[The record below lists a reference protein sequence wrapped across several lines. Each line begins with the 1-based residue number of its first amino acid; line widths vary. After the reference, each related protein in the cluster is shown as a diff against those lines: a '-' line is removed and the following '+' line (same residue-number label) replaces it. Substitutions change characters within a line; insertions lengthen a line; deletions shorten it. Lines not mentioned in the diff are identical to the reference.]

1 MSFVETKE
9 ESSPPRELDEV
20 DLNLIEKTTNL
31 DRNIILDYYKKF
43 TQRYASGYISRD
55 QFNEILK
62 KLIFV
67 NEDVNNNNKSP
78 ENETEQANSKK
89 EKEKSE
95 ICERL
100 FNLCDRDYN
109 GFIDFKEYLILF
121 WFKLSFGSHEDKLS
135 LLFDMLDM
143 NNNGYIDFHELH
155 STVKTLF
162 KLKYSDGDENDENK
176 KTKEQEKPL
185 TQPSV
190 QYNKE
195 LNDFQIVIDSQLPD
209 SYHIAMNIMRKFDI
223 NRNGKLTKK
232 EFIDGCLQYDKIR
245 EFLSPL
251 KVL

>member
-1 MSFVETKE
+1 MSFDEKKE
-9 ESSPPRELDEV
+9 DNSPLKELDEV

-31 DRNIILDYYKKF
+31 DRQIILDYYKKF
-43 TQRYASGYISRD
+43 TQRYASGYISRE

-67 NEDVNNNNKSP
+67 NEDVNNNNKSVP
-78 ENETEQANSKK
+78 NETEQTESKR
-89 EKEKSE
+89 EREKSE

-162 KLKYSDGDENDENK
+162 KLKYSDGDETEE
-176 KTKEQEKPL
+176 KTKPKEREETLAPR
-185 TQPSV
+185 V

-209 SYHIAMNIMRKFDI
+209 SYHIAMSIMRKFDV
-223 NRNGKLTKK
+223 NHNGKLTKK